1 MLNIENLFFF
11 LFVFSSLILLRSL
24 GKLTSTLLQR
34 EPKPLYLSDRELILL
49 GTSISYITTYIFK

>member
-24 GKLTSTLLQR
+24 GKLVSTLLQR